1 MKVSIGSAS
10 ISWNYD
16 RAELIADGVIHAVG
30 IVLGVAGAAVLL
42 MIAFHTARGAEIGS
56 AIVYVIGLLS
66 MLGTS
71 AAYNFWP
78 ISPRK
83 WILRRLDHSAIYLL
97 IAATYTPFLL
107 NKQSGMTAALLLGV
121 IWLTAAA
128 GMALKLIWPGRLERL
143 SIVFYLVLGWSGA
156 LAYEPVAAVLR
167 PLTLWLIVIGG
178 VLYSIGVLFHVWA
191 RLRFHTA
198 IWHGF
203 VLGAAGCHYVAVL
216 SCVTP
221 VI

>member
-1 MKVSIGSAS
+1 ML
-10 ISWNYD
+10 
-16 RAELIADGVIHAVG
+16 LIA
-30 IVLGVAGAAVLL
+30 
-42 MIAFHTARGAEIGS
+42 AFHTARGTEIG
-56 AIVYVIGLLS
+56 AIIVYVIGLLS
-66 MLGTS
+66 MLGAS

-83 WILRRLDHSAIYLL
+83 WVLRRLDHSAIYLL

-107 NKQSGMTAALLLGV
+107 NMKSGMTTSLLLGV

-128 GMALKLIWPGRLERL
+128 GVALKLMWPGRLDRL
-143 SIVFYLVLGWSGA
+143 SIALYLVLGWSGA
-156 LAYEPVAAVLR
+156 LAYGPVAAALR

-178 VLYSIGVLFHVWA
+178 ALYSIGVLFHVWE

-203 VLGAAGCHYVAVL
+203 VLSAAGCHYAAVM
-216 SCVTP
+216 SCVMP
-221 VI
+221 AS

>member
-1 MKVSIGSAS
+1 MKVLIGTAS
-10 ISWNYD
+10 VSWNYD
-16 RAELIADGVIHAVG
+16 RAEIIADRIIHAVG

-42 MIAFHTARGAEIGS
+42 TIAFQTARAAEIGS
-56 AIVYVIGLLS
+56 VIVYVIGLLS
-66 MLGTS
+66 MLGAS

-83 WILRRLDHSAIYLL
+83 WVLRRLDHSAIYLL
-97 IAATYTPFLL
+97 IAATYTPFLF
-107 NKQSGMTAALLLGV
+107 NMKNGMTAALLLAV
-121 IWLTAAA
+121 IWLTAVA
-128 GMALKLIWPGRLERL
+128 GMALKLMWPGRLDRL
-143 SIVFYLVLGWSGA
+143 SIAFYLVLGWSGA

-178 VLYSIGVLFHVWA
+178 ALYSIGVLFHVWE

-203 VLGAAGCHYVAVL
+203 VLGAAGCHYAAVM
-216 SCVTP
+216 SCVMP
-221 VI
+221 AS

>member
-1 MKVSIGSAS
+1 M
-10 ISWNYD
+10 
-16 RAELIADGVIHAVG
+16 
-30 IVLGVAGAAVLL
+30 LL
-42 MIAFHTARGAEIGS
+42 TIAFHTARGVEIGS
-56 AIVYVIGLLS
+56 VVVYVIGLLS
-66 MLGTS
+66 MLGAS

-107 NKQSGMTAALLLGV
+107 NMKSGMTAALLLGV

-128 GMALKLIWPGRLERL
+128 GITLKLMWPGRLDRL
-143 SIVFYLVLGWSGA
+143 SIALYLVLGWSGA
-156 LAYEPVAAVLR
+156 LAYEPAAALR

-178 VLYSIGVLFHVWA
+178 ALYSIGVLFHIWE

-198 IWHGF
+198 IWHSF
-203 VLGAAGCHYVAVL
+203 VLGAAGCHYAAVM
-216 SCVTP
+216 SCVTLAS
-221 VI
+221 